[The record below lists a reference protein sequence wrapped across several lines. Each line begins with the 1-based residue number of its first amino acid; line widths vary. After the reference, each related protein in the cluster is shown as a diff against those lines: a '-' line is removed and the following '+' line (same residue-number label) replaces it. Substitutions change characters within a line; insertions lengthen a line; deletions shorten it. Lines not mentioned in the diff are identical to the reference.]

1 VVPDTAVVPRGGT
14 VEELTTGAKSV
25 LDNDFDLERDRLTAT
40 LSRDVKHG
48 TLVLRSDGTFLYRH
62 DGSKP
67 DSDEFKYRAFDGTS
81 FSREATVTITIED
94 VPNSPPFVVS
104 DVPEQV
110 ATEGI
115 EYRLALAGNFADPDE
130 DDELRFSINGLPG
143 SGSLQFD
150 EDLAI
155 LAGTPVAAD
164 IRDRPYRIKVTATD
178 RQGASASLEF
188 DLRILRFNAPPVV
201 VTQVPDQEAIEG
213 IAYSLS
219 LAANFD
225 DPDEGDVL
233 RFSSTGL
240 PAGGSLQLDADT
252 GQLSGT
258 PTGEDARDEPYTIVV
273 QVTDRAGATATLSFR
288 LLILRD
294 NRSDLVL
301 GIASAT
307 NAVTVGEDA
316 RWNIEILN
324 KGPADLQEGQL
335 FAGWVTSG
343 PPLTVTAPDGC
354 VVTNNRYEQHDQCAR
369 HGLRARSC
377 GVRHVHHDR
386 RTGHPARRRRQFAYW
401 CCRCRRS
408 ESRR

>member
-307 NAVTVGEDA
+307 NAV
-316 RWNIEILN
+316 
-324 KGPADLQEGQL
+324 
-335 FAGWVTSG
+335 S
-343 PPLTVTAPDGC
+343 
-354 VVTNNRYEQHDQCAR
+354 
-369 HGLRARSC
+369 
-377 GVRHVHHDR
+377 
-386 RTGHPARRRRQFAYW
+386 
-401 CCRCRRS
+401 
-408 ESRR
+408 